1 VTTLADGWD
10 DEELLAALQQVFD
23 SQREP
28 PPEVVDAGKQMFAWH
43 AIGNELAQLTYDS
56 ADERELAT
64 RTETAEIRAVTFSSV
79 RLTIELEFTADAVLG
94 RAIPSQV
101 TRIMVQFSNGRET
114 DVAVDATGCFSIRPT
129 PPAAFRLR
137 CQTDAGPDILTGWVT
152 P

>member
-1 VTTLADGWD
+1 MADGWD
-10 DEELLAALQQVFD
+10 DEELLAALRQVLD

-28 PPEVVDAGKQMFAWH
+28 PPEVVDEGKQMFAWH
-43 AIGNELAQLTYDS
+43 AIGKELAQLTYDS

-64 RTETAEIRAVTFSSV
+64 WTETAEIRALTFSSV

-94 RAIPSQV
+94 QAIPPQV

-114 DVAVDATGCFSIRPT
+114 DLAVAATGCFSIRPT
-129 PPAAFRLR
+129 PPTAFRLR